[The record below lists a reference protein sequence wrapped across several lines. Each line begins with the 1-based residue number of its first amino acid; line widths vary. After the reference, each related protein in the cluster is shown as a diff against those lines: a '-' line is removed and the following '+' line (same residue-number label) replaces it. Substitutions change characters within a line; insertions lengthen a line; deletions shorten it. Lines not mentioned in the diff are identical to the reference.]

1 MTRTSFYPLLYP
13 WTILLFMAGCQ
24 PAVEELERPDVSH
37 IDLRTEIRRFER
49 DLFTMDTLRME
60 EERLRL
66 DSLYGEFATVFFSH
80 ILRSD
85 DSLNAPAGPAEYLRG
100 FITHK
105 TTRHLYDTIQVVYP
119 DMDREQGAFD
129 QAFRYLK
136 HYFPHLPAPRVT
148 TFLSE
153 FSVGNFIYGA
163 DELAVGLD
171 LYLGQDYPYATV
183 DPTNPIFSGYLTRTY
198 NRDHLVPRTLKPL
211 LEDLVGPPPGERLL
225 DHMIRNGKVLYL
237 QQLIHPGIPDS
248 ARLEFS
254 PGQLEWLRD
263 NERDIWAYF
272 TTENLLFDTDWRKV
286 RKYVEYSPH
295 SPGMPPE
302 APGRTGD
309 WIGLQ
314 IVRAWMTRQPQADP
328 AALVRL
334 RDSQRLL
341 EASGYKPRR

>member
-1 MTRTSFYPLLYP
+1 MTHIPVGRVLALWSAFAL
-13 WTILLFMAGCQ
+13 ISGCQ
-24 PAVEELERPDVSH
+24 GSSDDLERPDVSH
-37 IDLRTEIRRFER
+37 IDLKTEIRRFER
-49 DLFTMDTLRME
+49 DLFRADTLRMDT
-60 EERLRL
+60 ERARL
-66 DSLYGEFATVFFSH
+66 DSLYGEFATVFFGH
-80 ILRSD
+80 ILMAD
-85 DSLNAPAGPAEYLRG
+85 DSNIAPEGAAEYIRG
-100 FITHK
+100 FITHA

-119 DMDREQGAFD
+119 DLKREQDAFD

-136 HYFPHLPAPRVT
+136 FYFPHLPPPRIT

-153 FSVGNFIYGA
+153 FSVGNFIYGE

-171 LYLGQDYPYATV
+171 LYLGQEYPYATV

-211 LEDLVGPPPGERLL
+211 LEDLVGPPAGERLI

-237 QQLIHPGIPDS
+237 QQLILPAIPDS

-254 PGQLEWLRD
+254 PEQLEWLRD

-272 TTENLLFDTDWRKV
+272 TSENLLFSNDWKKV

-314 IVRAWMTRQPQADP
+314 MVKAFLKRQPQAGP
-328 AALVRL
+328 AELL
-334 RDSQRLL
+334 QWRDSQRLL